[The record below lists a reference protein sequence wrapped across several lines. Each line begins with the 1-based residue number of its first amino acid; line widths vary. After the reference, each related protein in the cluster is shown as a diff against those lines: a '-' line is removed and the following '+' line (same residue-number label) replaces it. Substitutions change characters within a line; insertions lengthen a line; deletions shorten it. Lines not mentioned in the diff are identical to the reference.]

1 VGRPLPPDLNLLASG
16 VVDTEIWP
24 GGEATIAST
33 VAEVPPIKRPNEA
46 SLIQNEDVE
55 QEGMMP
61 AGDKK
66 DEVKRPP
73 QDKGLQR
80 AGDLLRALRK
90 FPPSRRATFDPYPF
104 RGQILFFPT

>member
-1 VGRPLPPDLNLLASG
+1 
-16 VVDTEIWP
+16 
-24 GGEATIAST
+24 

-46 SLIQNEDVE
+46 SLIQNEDVD
-55 QEGMMP
+55 QEGMMS

-90 FPPSRRATFDPYPF
+90 FPPSRRATFDPYRF
-104 RGQILFFPT
+104 RGQILFSNLA

>member
-1 VGRPLPPDLNLLASG
+1 
-16 VVDTEIWP
+16 
-24 GGEATIAST
+24 

-55 QEGMMP
+55 QEGMMS

-104 RGQILFFPT
+104 RGQILFFNLA